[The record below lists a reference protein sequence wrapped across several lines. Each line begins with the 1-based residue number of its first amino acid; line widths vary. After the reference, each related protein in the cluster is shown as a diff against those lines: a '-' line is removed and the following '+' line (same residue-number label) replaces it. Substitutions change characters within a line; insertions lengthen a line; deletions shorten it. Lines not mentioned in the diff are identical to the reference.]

1 MKEGENMIA
10 RVEIEGLDRSGK
22 DTLVGYID
30 YMSGRMIPVSSRGL
44 MSTIAYADVYNRF
57 MSTES
62 INKLLDANKETLV
75 VYLTADRK
83 DLELRHKIS
92 HHEPIDFDT
101 HEKAFQY
108 AKELILSKDILFYEF
123 NTTEQ
128 TPYQIAEMVC
138 TIIEEE
144 NKK

>member
-1 MKEGENMIA
+1 MIA
-10 RVEIEGLDRSGK
+10 RVEIEGLDRTGK
-22 DTLVGYID
+22 DTLVGYVD
-30 YMSGRMIPVSSRGL
+30 YMSGRMIPVCSRGL
-44 MSTIAYADVYNRF
+44 MSTIAYAEVFNRF
-57 MSTES
+57 MSTEFT
-62 INKLLDANKETLV
+62 NKLLEANKDTLV

-92 HHEPIDFDT
+92 HHEPINFDK

-108 AKELILSKDILFYEF
+108 AKRCILGTDILFYEF

-138 TIIEEE
+138 TIIKEE
-144 NKK
+144 NNR